1 MSNLSHLEKA
11 PWSLRFE
18 NVSFFHEGQD
28 PILKN
33 ADFQFPIEQICWVKS
48 EEGEGKSTLLQI
60 LAALELPKIGDYYI
74 NDRSVRDMT
83 FEEFLP
89 TRLKIGYSFDYGG
102 LLSNR
107 TLRDNL
113 LLPLLYH
120 RLLPTKQAHEKVNEL
135 IEQFDFVKF
144 ADERPAH
151 VPGRLRKLTCLLRSV
166 VHEPE
171 LLVMDDPF
179 VGLGVETSERFIS
192 HIKELRLNGKTQ
204 NIFLSSY
211 DDQLCQKLNPVVI
224 HIDEGQIYQTVT
236 DSAKKVANL

>member
-1 MSNLSHLEKA
+1 MKNLEKT

-18 NVSFFHEGQD
+18 NVSYFHQGQD
-28 PILKN
+28 PILEN
-33 ADFQFPIEQICWVKS
+33 ADFEFPTEQVCWIKS

-60 LAALELPKIGDYYI
+60 LAALELPKIGDYFI

-89 TRLKIGYSFDYGG
+89 TRIKIGYSFDYGG

-120 RLLPTKQAHEKVNEL
+120 RLVPTKKAHEKVNDL
-135 IEQFDFVKF
+135 IEKFDFTKF

-179 VGLGVETSERFIS
+179 VGLGTETSEKFIA
-192 HIKELRLNGKTQ
+192 HLKELRTNGHVQ

-211 DDQLCQKLNPVVI
+211 DDQLTQKLNPVII
-224 HIDEGQIYQTVT
+224 HIDAGQIYQTIT
-236 DSAKKVANL
+236 DSTKRVANL

>member
-1 MSNLSHLEKA
+1 MKNSETKSS
-11 PWSLRFE
+11 WSLRFE
-18 NVSFFHEGQD
+18 NVSYFHEGQD
-28 PILKN
+28 PILEN
-33 ADFQFPIEQICWVKS
+33 ADFQFPIDQVCWVKS
-48 EEGEGKSTLLQI
+48 EEGEGKSTLLQLI
-60 LAALELPKIGDYYI
+60 AALELPKIGDYYI
-74 NDRSVRDMT
+74 NDCSVRDMT

-120 RLLPTKQAHEKVNEL
+120 RLVPTKQAHQKVNSL
-135 IEQFDFVKF
+135 IDMFDFAKF

-166 VHEPE
+166 VHEPQ

-179 VGLGVETSERFIS
+179 VGLGHETSEKFIA
-192 HIKELRLNGKTQ
+192 HLKELRQNDKVQ

-224 HIDEGQIYQTVT
+224 HIDAGQIYQTVSDT
-236 DSAKKVANL
+236 TKRVANL

>member
-1 MSNLSHLEKA
+1 MKNHEKT

-18 NVSFFHEGQD
+18 NVSYFHEGQD
-28 PILKN
+28 PILEN
-33 ADFQFPIEQICWVKS
+33 ADFEFPTEQVCWVKS
-48 EEGEGKSTLLQI
+48 EEGEGKSTLLQL
-60 LAALELPKIGDYYI
+60 LAALEVPKIGDYYI

-89 TRLKIGYSFDYGG
+89 TRIKIGYSFDYGG

-120 RLLPTKQAHEKVNEL
+120 RLVPTKQAHAKVNDL
-135 IEQFDFVKF
+135 IELFDFVKF

-179 VGLGVETSERFIS
+179 VGLGAETSEKFIA
-192 HIKELRLNGKTQ
+192 HLKELRMNGKVQ
-204 NIFLSSY
+204 NLFLSSY

-224 HIDEGQIYQTVT
+224 HIDAGQIYQTVT
-236 DSAKKVANL
+236 ESVKKVANL

>member
-1 MSNLSHLEKA
+1 MNSSA
-11 PWSLRFE
+11 WSLRFE
-18 NVSFFHEGQD
+18 NVSYFHEGQD
-28 PILKN
+28 PILEN
-33 ADFQFPIEQICWVKS
+33 ADFQFPIDQVCWVKS
-48 EEGEGKSTLLQI
+48 EEGEGKSTLLQLI
-60 LAALELPKIGDYYI
+60 AALELPKIGDYFI
-74 NDRSVRDMT
+74 NDQSVKEMT

-107 TLRDNL
+107 TLKDNL

-120 RLLPTKQAHEKVNEL
+120 RLVPTKQAYQKVNSL
-135 IEQFDFVKF
+135 IEMFDFAKF

-166 VHEPE
+166 VHEPD

-179 VGLGVETSERFIS
+179 VGLGLETSEKFIS
-192 HIKELRLNGKTQ
+192 HLKDLRMQGKAG

-211 DDQLCQKLNPVVI
+211 DDQLCQKLNPVII
-224 HIDEGQIYQTVT
+224 HIDAGQIYQTMTEVN
-236 DSAKKVANL
+236 KKVANL